1 MYEKIKYPDGSSYVK
16 VNRYEKEF
24 TFRINSY
31 EDLWILNQL
40 VDVYNNAGL
49 VPTITIPCLI
59 DAQADRRFNDN
70 ESFGLKLVVKF
81 LSGLN
86 ADFKVFHPHNADAL
100 EFGTDNIK
108 VVDNGKY
115 IERVLNTVHL
125 DKHRYKGVVEDT
137 QFDEKVS
144 DYITLMSPDA
154 GMFKQ
159 LMKLCDKIGWKGET
173 YSASKSRKYEDGK
186 SRLMQLIDREDFG
199 GKDILIVDDICVNG
213 GTFIGLA
220 KMLKERNVGKL
231 YLAVS
236 HITIENPNP
245 ELLNCFD
252 KIFTTNSKFDNY
264 FPIPVDGGFNS
275 SNKIN
280 VIKMF

>member
-16 VNRYEKEF
+16 VNRYEKDF
-24 TFRINSY
+24 TFRVNSY
-31 EDLWILNQL
+31 EDLWTLNQL

-100 EFGTDNIK
+100 EFGADNIK
-108 VVDNGKY
+108 VVDSKLFLSK
-115 IERVLNTVHL
+115 VLDNISSIFYEDNPASYNYKHETV
-125 DKHRYKGVVEDT
+125 
-137 QFDEKVS
+137 
-144 DYITLMSPDA
+144 IMSPDA

-159 LMKLCDKIGWKGET
+159 VMKLCDKINWTGET

-186 SRLMQLIDREDFG
+186 SKLVQQVDREDFN

-220 KMLKERNVGKL
+220 KMLRERNVGKL

-236 HITIENPNP
+236 HITVENPNP

-275 SNKIN
+275 SSKIE

>member
-31 EDLWILNQL
+31 EDLWTLNQL

-100 EFGTDNIK
+100 EFGAENIK
-108 VVDNGKY
+108 VIDNSKFLSMVLYSHKGLDIDETDEDNY
-115 IERVLNTVHL
+115 I
-125 DKHRYKGVVEDT
+125 
-137 QFDEKVS
+137 
-144 DYITLMSPDA
+144 LMSPDA

-159 LMKLCDKIGWKGET
+159 LMKMCDKIKWEGDT

-186 SRLMQLIDREDFG
+186 SKLVQQVDREDFN
-199 GKDILIVDDICVNG
+199 GKDILIVDDLMIG
-213 GTFIGLA
+213 GSTFVGLA
-220 KMLKERNVGKL
+220 KMLRERNVGKL

-236 HITIENPNP
+236 HITVENPNP

-264 FPIPVDGGFNS
+264 FPISVDGGFNS
-275 SNKIN
+275 SSKIE